1 MKLKTW
7 ALVSLRLALITGSYA
22 QAGDATDDIETLK
35 KQIQELDQKV
45 RVLERN
51 RELEKEAADAKKSDT
66 PRLSAG
72 QDGFSFSSADT
83 NFVLRVGAHVQADGR
98 FYLGDHIPV
107 NDTFLLRRVR
117 PIFEGTVYKDFDY
130 RLMLDF
136 GANTSGPNTVQEAYA
151 NFHHWTELQL
161 QVGKF
166 KPPVGLER
174 LQSDVNVRFIERGY
188 PTGLVPNRDVGI
200 ELHGELFKGA
210 LNYQAGIFNGV
221 ADGGSGDV
229 ELADDHKDYAARI
242 FIRPLKN
249 TGIDPLRGLGL
260 GVAGT
265 YGNQNGALPKYVT
278 PGQQTF
284 FSYLTL
290 GSGNAFTNATAGG
303 KHWRLVPQGY
313 WYWGPFGVLGEY
325 ALSSQKVRLDSK
337 AGAAAPTT
345 SAFTTVRNDGWQV
358 ATSWVLTGE
367 DNTFQGVKP
376 KRAFNISEGTWGA
389 WEVAGRVGQLSVDDR
404 LFPSY
409 AAAGSASRA
418 SSWGAGINWYLNR
431 NLRLALDYE
440 QTQFKNGSNKPGTVT
455 GQDEKIIFSRV
466 QVAF

>member
-1 MKLKTW
+1 M
-7 ALVSLRLALITGSYA
+7 ALISLGLTLLTCSHA
-22 QAGDATDDIETLK
+22 QAADATDDIETLK
-35 KQIQELDQKV
+35 KQIMELDQKV
-45 RVLERN
+45 RVLERD
-51 RELEKEAADAKKSDT
+51 RELEKEAADAKKNDS
-66 PRLSAG
+66 PRLTAG
-72 QDGFSFSSADT
+72 QDGFSFSSADR
-83 NFVLRVGAHVQADGR
+83 NFILRVGAHLQADGR
-98 FYLGDHIPV
+98 FFLGDHIPV

-117 PIFEGTVYKDFDY
+117 PIFEGSLYKDFEY

-136 GANTSGPNTVQEAYA
+136 GANTAGANTVQEAFV
-151 NFHHWTELQL
+151 NFHHWPELQL

-200 ELHGELFKGA
+200 QLHGELFKGA

-229 ELADDHKDYAARI
+229 ELADDHKDYAGRI

-249 TGIDPLRGLGL
+249 TELEPLRGLGL

-265 YGNQNGALPKYVT
+265 YGNQNGTLPKYVT

-290 GSGNAFTNATAGG
+290 GSGNAFTNASAGG
-303 KHWRLVPQGY
+303 THWRVVPQGY

-337 AGAAAPTT
+337 TGAAAPTT
-345 SAFTTVRNDGWQV
+345 TAFSRVRNDGWEV
-358 ATSWVLTGE
+358 SATWVLTGE

-376 KRAFNISEGTWGA
+376 KKAFSLSEGGWGA
-389 WEVAGRVGQLSVDDR
+389 WEVAGRFGQLRVDDQ
-404 LFPSY
+404 LFPSI
-409 AAAGSASRA
+409 AAAGSASKA
-418 SSWGAGINWYLNR
+418 SSWGAGLNWYLNR
-431 NLRLALDYE
+431 NLKLALDYE
-440 QTQFKNGSNKPGTVT
+440 QTQFKNGSGQPGTVT
-455 GQDEKIIFSRV
+455 GQDEKIIFTRV